1 MAILSRPKTGDVR
14 RTGTVVRALLLVG
27 VAGAAAVLHSI
38 RPAEKSNAREVEIVG
53 LDYAFIMPRQLKA
66 GRTTFRFRNAGR
78 VPHEFN
84 IVMLKPGVTID
95 QFIQAGK
102 DNKPRQPMIEGAVGV
117 LFAEPGRTSTSK
129 LTTDLVQG
137 RDYAVQCI
145 FRDTAKAP
153 QHFAMGMYGIIRVV
167 RGAPTTTATPVDSV
181 IAVDYAFKYPKELS
195 PGRHSLAFRN
205 DGKQR
210 HEINI
215 ALLRQGVTLDSV
227 VAVDKRKGDVE
238 PLFEQGLGVLHSR
251 AGEPALGHLDI
262 DFLPGREY
270 LIECG
275 FQDDET
281 SPPHYALGMY
291 GSIKVP
297 GKPKS

>member
-1 MAILSRPKTGDVR
+1 M
-14 RTGTVVRALLLVG
+14 RALLLVG
-27 VAGAAAVLHSI
+27 AAGAAAILHSI
-38 RPAEKSNAREVEIVG
+38 RPAEKPTAREVEIVG
-53 LDYAFIMPRQLKA
+53 LDYAFIMPRQLPA
-66 GRTTFRFRNAGR
+66 GRTTFRLRNAGR

-102 DNKPRQPMIEGAVGV
+102 ENKPRQPMIEGAVGV
-117 LFAEPGRTSTSK
+117 LFARPGKTSSSG
-129 LTTDLVQG
+129 LTTDLVAG

-145 FRDTAKAP
+145 FRDSAKAP
-153 QHFAMGMYGIIRVV
+153 QHIAMGMYGIIRVT
-167 RGAPTTTATPVDSV
+167 RGAPAPAATPADS
-181 IAVDYAFKYPKELS
+181 IIGLDYAYKYPKELS

-210 HEINI
+210 HEIFT
-215 ALLRQGVTLDSV
+215 ALLKQGVTLDSV
-227 VAVDKRKGDVE
+227 VAVSKRKGDVFALLE
-238 PLFEQGLGVLHSR
+238 EGLGVLHSR
-251 AGEPALGHLDI
+251 GGELSLGRLDI

-275 FQDDET
+275 FRDDEN
-281 SPPHYALGMY
+281 SPRHYDLGMY

-297 GKPKS
+297 GKPLT